1 MVIEFQHVIIMKMV
15 TYLLVKMEHNV
26 FQNVKIMQFIMKKC
40 MKMELLVLAIDV
52 QEIIQHIT
60 LVHHHI

>member
-1 MVIEFQHVIIMKMV
+1 M
-15 TYLLVKMEHNV
+15 YLLVKMEHNV

-52 QEIIQHIT
+52 
-60 LVHHHI
+60 